1 MPWEGLSKMTDDE
14 MQAVWFYLQSLL
26 ASPTPV
32 K

>member
-1 MPWEGLSKMTDDE
+1 MTDDE